1 VTVCGPSV
9 ELLTQPP
16 PAEVIARM
24 GAIEGVQMV
33 PAMLVTQQGPDR
45 EVGPEGA
52 GAILVLQATFADEER
67 ATAFWEIAA
76 GLMEQLATAPGFI
89 RRYNFAD
96 GPHYTLIALWR
107 SRDDAHAFFS
117 SDAHQAAMRELYQQ
131 RLQYT
136 HFAGLWATDTPRQ
149 RVVFCRECDGVTPA
163 IDRACAG
170 CGKELFDPY
179 TSTSHVER

>member
-1 VTVCGPSV
+1 MV

-16 PAEVIARM
+16 PADVIARM

-52 GAILVLQATFADEER
+52 GAVLILQATFADEAR
-67 ATAFWEIAA
+67 AAGFWQTAA

-96 GPHYTLIALWR
+96 GPHFTLIALWR

-117 SDAHQAAMRELYQQ
+117 SDAHQAAMRDLFAH
-131 RLQYT
+131 RWQYT
-136 HFAGLWATDTPRQ
+136 HFAGLWETETPRQ
-149 RVVFCRECDGVTPA
+149 RVIFCQDCDGVTPA
-163 IDRACAG
+163 ADRVCVG
-170 CGKELFDPY
+170 CGTELLDPY
-179 TSTSHVER
+179 ARPSNVDH